1 MSVNI
6 SCVIITLNEEE
17 NIRKTLEAVSWCD
30 EIIVV
35 DSGSEDK
42 TIDICKEFDCK
53 IFNREFK
60 GYGGQKSYA
69 VSLAKNN
76 WILNIDADEVVSVN
90 LKNEIESIF
99 SKDEI
104 NYNGFC
110 LPRSL
115 VFLGKRFKYGRES
128 KEYHLR
134 LFNRKFG
141 NFNSNKIHEKVEL
154 NGSTVKLKGIL
165 YHYSYSSIDQY
176 FEKFNSYTT
185 KSAQILFDAGKNG
198 RSAAVIIFGFPI
210 YFFKNYFVYR
220 NFLNGTQGFLWA
232 FFSSLYPVIKY
243 FKLWAMR
250 NLKSDNS

>member
-17 NIRKTLEAVSWCD
+17 NIRRTLEAVSWCD

-35 DSGSEDK
+35 DSDSEDK

-53 IFNREFK
+53 IFNKEFN
-60 GYGGQKSYA
+60 GYGAQKRYA
-69 VSLAKNN
+69 ISLAKNN
-76 WILNIDADEVVSVN
+76 WIMNIDADEVVSDN

-99 SKDEI
+99 NKDEI
-104 NYNGFC
+104 NYNGFY

-141 NFNSNKIHEKVEL
+141 NFNNNKVHEKVEL
-154 NGSTVKLKGIL
+154 KGTTRKFKGIL
-165 YHYSYSSIDQY
+165 YHYSYTSIYQY
-176 FEKFNSYTT
+176 FKKFNLYTT
-185 KSAQILFDAGKNG
+185 NAAQALFEAGNRG
-198 RSAAVIIFGFPI
+198 RNVISIIFSFPV
-210 YFFKNYFVYR
+210 YFIKNYFIYR
-220 NFLNGTQGFLWA
+220 NFLNGMQGFLWA
-232 FFSSLYPVIKY
+232 LFSSLYPIIKY
-243 FKLWAMR
+243 FKLWTLW
-250 NLKSDNS
+250 NTK

>member
-6 SCVIITLNEEE
+6 SCVIITLNEED
-17 NIRKTLEAVSWCD
+17 NIRRTLEAVSWCD

-42 TIDICKEFDCK
+42 TIDICKEFNCK
-53 IFNREFK
+53 IFNKDFK

-69 VSLAKNN
+69 ISLAKNN
-76 WILNIDADEVVSVN
+76 WILNIDADEVVSEN

-99 SKDEI
+99 SKDDI
-104 NYNGFC
+104 NYNGFY

-115 VFLGKRFKYGRES
+115 VFLGRRFKYGRES

-141 NFNSNKIHEKVEL
+141 NFNSNKVHEKVVL
-154 NGSTVKLKGIL
+154 NGTTVKFKGIL

-176 FEKFNSYTT
+176 FKKFNLYTT
-185 KSAQILFDAGKNG
+185 NSAQALFEAGNRG
-198 RSAAVIIFGFPI
+198 RNVISIIFSFPI
-210 YFFKNYFVYR
+210 YFIKNYFIYR
-220 NFLNGTQGFLWA
+220 NFLNGMRGFLWA
-232 FFSSLYPVIKY
+232 LFSSLYPVIKY
-243 FKLWAMR
+243 FKLWTLW
-250 NLKSDNS
+250 NTK

>member
-6 SCVIITLNEEE
+6 SCVVITLNEEE
-17 NIRKTLEAVSWCD
+17 NIRRTLEAVSWCD
-30 EIIVV
+30 EIIIV

-53 IFNREFK
+53 IFKKEFE
-60 GYGGQKSYA
+60 GYGRQKCYA
-69 VSLAKNN
+69 ISLAKNN
-76 WILNIDADEVVSVN
+76 WILNIDSDEMVSDN

-99 SKDEI
+99 SEDKI
-104 NYNGFC
+104 NFNGFY
-110 LPRSL
+110 LLRSL

-134 LFNRKFG
+134 LFNRKYG

-154 NGSTVKLKGIL
+154 IGPTGKLKGTL

-176 FEKFNSYTT
+176 FRKFNTYTT
-185 KSAQILFDAGKNG
+185 KSAQVLFDDGKNG
-198 RSAAVIIFGFPI
+198 RSAAVIIIGFPV

-232 FFSSLYPVIKY
+232 FFSSLYPVVKY

-250 NLKSDNS
+250 NSKSDNS